1 MEQNLER
8 VEREDMWRED
18 RRSMKVEV
26 NARQKMLRE
35 MNRELEIMRYKNI
48 CSP

>member
-1 MEQNLER
+1 MKSQIELEQNLER

-26 NARQKMLRE
+26 IGRE
-35 MNRELEIMRYKNI
+35 KIWKERNRELEIMRY
-48 CSP
+48 